1 MKRRAR
7 AGNDTVRPVDRVV
20 VDRRDSCWGQGRY
33 DTQKSPNHPEAV
45 AGSSPPSGAKCASS
59 RAYLYSCHK
68 PQKISEGTAR
78 GARLLVSGPV
88 RQTGI
93 VAKSSAW
100 DVCDDDDRDVAAAD
114 AVLRAAAAAGKKTTS
129 WSNVLSEDTVRLF
142 RHRRG
147 RKERVVEVEIEST
160 CRKFGMK
167 SHLSQPW
174 GDERRKLQE
183 QHHGRGEP
191 RPQQPRGDGMRHRAG
206 ELLWDIPFIVSNHEN
221 LRPAAEKSGIPYRV
235 FPITEE
241 TTTTPHR
248 ERE

>member
-1 MKRRAR
+1 MIPFALSIEWSSIVGTLAR
-7 AGNDTVRPVDRVV
+7 CCSL
-20 VDRRDSCWGQGRY
+20 SCSSRGQGRY

-174 GDERRKLQE
+174 GDERRKVATLVSKCAHWMWE
-183 QHHGRGEP
+183 LLL
-191 RPQQPRGDGMRHRAG
+191 RHRAG